1 MAYRSSLRIAA
12 WIVVVAIG
20 VSSVVPPYYR
30 VTTFLPQYVEHLLA
44 FIILG
49 AAFGLA
55 YPFRFLEQTV
65 ALLLFAAVIELAQL
79 WAPGR
84 HARWSDFV
92 VEVLGL
98 CGGMWLAYLLTRR
111 TDRSW

>member
-1 MAYRSSLRIAA
+1 M
-12 WIVVVAIG
+12 VVAIA
-20 VSSVVPPYYR
+20 VSSVVPQYDR

-44 FIILG
+44 FIILS

-55 YPFRFLEQTV
+55 YPFRFLAQTV

-84 HARWSDFV
+84 HARWSDFFV
-92 VEVLGL
+92 DVLGL
-98 CGGMWLAYLLTRR
+98 CGGIGLAYLVTRR
-111 TDRSW
+111 TDRS